1 LHSQDSAT
9 LSPMTGYKKILM
21 PHDGSEMSDKALK
34 HAVYIAEV
42 SGAELVILNVIETE
56 VMPPSFT
63 LAFLE
68 PGSSLEQAR
77 EKLRN
82 RMEGGV
88 KQMLEQRVQRSKEIV
103 GNDAR
108 ISYVVA
114 AGKPVDEITKTA
126 EEGNY
131 DLLIMGSSRITS
143 PVRILGS
150 TVRKVLDSVRK
161 PVMVIHE

>member
-1 LHSQDSAT
+1 
-9 LSPMTGYKKILM
+9 
-21 PHDGSEMSDKALK
+21 
-34 HAVYIAEV
+34 
-42 SGAELVILNVIETE
+42 
-56 VMPPSFT
+56 MPPSFT

-68 PGSSLEQAR
+68 PGSSLDQAR

-88 KQMLEQRVQRSKEIV
+88 KQRVQRSKEIV
-103 GNDAR
+103 GKDAR

-143 PVRILGS
+143 SVRILGS

-161 PVMVIHE
+161 PVLVIHE

>member
-1 LHSQDSAT
+1 MESELIAT
-9 LSPMTGYKKILM
+9 LSPMTIYKKILM

-34 HAVYIAEV
+34 HAAYIAKV
-42 SGAELVILNVIETE
+42 SAAELVILNVIETE

-82 RMEGGV
+82 RMEGGI
-88 KQMLEQRVQRSKEIV
+88 KQMLERRVQRCKEIV
-103 GNDAR
+103 GKEAR
-108 ISYVVA
+108 ISYAVS
-114 AGKPVDEITKTA
+114 AGKPVDEITKA
-126 EEGNY
+126 VEEGNY

-150 TVRKVLDSVRK
+150 TVRKVLERQK
-161 PVMVIHE
+161 AYTGNT

>member
-1 LHSQDSAT
+1 METTLHSQGSAT
-9 LSPMTGYKKILM
+9 LSPITGYKKILM
-21 PHDGSEMSDKALK
+21 PHDGSEMSDKALQ
-34 HAVYIAEV
+34 HAVYIANV

-68 PGSSLEQAR
+68 PGSSLDQAR

-88 KQMLEQRVQRSKEIV
+88 KQRVQRSKEIV
-103 GNDAR
+103 GKDAR

-131 DLLIMGSSRITS
+131 DLLVMGSSRMTS

-150 TVRKVLDSVRK
+150 TVRKVLDSIRK
-161 PVMVIHE
+161 PVLVIHE

>member
-1 LHSQDSAT
+1 
-9 LSPMTGYKKILM
+9 MTGYKKILM
-21 PHDGSEMSDKALK
+21 PHDGSEMSDKALE
-34 HAVYIAEV
+34 HAAYIAKI
-42 SGAELVILNVIETE
+42 SGADLVILNVIETE
-56 VMPPSFT
+56 IMPPSFT

-68 PGSSLEQAR
+68 PGSSLDQAR

-88 KQMLEQRVQRSKEIV
+88 KQRVQRSKEIV
-103 GNDAR
+103 GKDAR

-143 PVRILGS
+143 SVRILGS

-161 PVMVIHE
+161 PVLVIHE